1 MGVMRAVQ
9 QVLFAGSDVARDDA
23 KIAGCSA
30 KDAPELP
37 QGGAPGSIPGRS
49 TIITR
54 YEPPPIPLRQF
65 DWCAVRDSYDGG
77 DPAGYGATE
86 QEAIDDLLAEEEMR
100 EEEAKA
106 ERVANSQFGV
116 GA

>member
-1 MGVMRAVQ
+1 MTRAVQ

-30 KDAPELP
+30 NGAPELP

-54 YEPPPIPLRQF
+54 YDPPPIPLRQF
-65 DWCAVRDSYDGG
+65 DWVAVRDGYDGG
-77 DPAGYGATE
+77 DPVGYGRTE
-86 QEAIDDLLAEEEMR
+86 AEAIKDLEDEEEFR
-100 EEEAKA
+100 A
-106 ERVANSQFGV
+106 S
-116 GA
+116 